1 MRRLASLPALVSL
14 LLYGCATS
22 SSSQPDFVP
31 TGSITTYMGA
41 GASFNANRVVGP
53 KINVSQRGD
62 GSWGGTIGASGVGTT
77 GGAEAIDATFNNGQ
91 LVGANIRLNINRAE
105 GQTTITGQW
114 KNRIVRFE
122 VTADEVRVR
131 TDTRSNNFP
140 RVGGPGEY
148 GGRAG
153 VNLVGEAIVAPPTPA
168 FALAMLGAFI

>member
-1 MRRLASLPALVSL
+1 MRRLASLPALASL
-14 LLYGCATS
+14 LLYGCATG

-41 GASFNANRVVGP
+41 GASFNPTRVVGP
-53 KINVSQRGD
+53 KINVTQRSD
-62 GSWGGTIGASGVGTT
+62 GTWGGIIGANGTGSV
-77 GGAEAIDATFNNGQ
+77 GGAEAIDATFSNGQ
-91 LVGANIRLNINRAE
+91 LVGANIRLNIARAD
-105 GQTTITGQW
+105 GLTTITGQW

-131 TDTRSNNFP
+131 TDTKSNNFP

-153 VNLVGEAIVAPPTPA
+153 VNLVGEAIVAPPSPA